1 VADAGVWA
9 GTPLA
14 FMAADFVLY
23 DASRRLIPHSEFL
36 SGLGATIPA
45 SEVPAGEVDI
55 RFRYDKSKANHTVRK
70 FRALPGNPYCPV
82 MRTISIL
89 RRATALGV
97 PAAYPLGVFSSP
109 TRSFRY
115 INGDKMSF
123 FLKRICIAAYPDS
136 SHYMRSHIGSLMS
149 HSLRVTAC
157 VALAAAGLSHEQIAF
172 RLRWSVPS
180 VQFYLRDSE
189 ADIGKYTNAAV
200 LGALTI

>member
-1 VADAGVWA
+1 MGK
-9 GTPLA
+9 
-14 FMAADFVLY
+14 
-23 DASRRLIPHSEFL
+23 
-36 SGLGATIPA
+36 
-45 SEVPAGEVDI
+45 VDI

-97 PAAYPLGVFSSP
+97 PAAYPLGVFRSP
-109 TRSFRY
+109 TRGLRY

-123 FLKRICIAAYPDS
+123 FLKPVCIAAYPDPA
-136 SHYMRSHIGSLMS
+136 HYMRSHIASLMS

-157 VALAAAGLSHEQIAF
+157 VALSAAGLTHEQIAF
-172 RLRWSVPS
+172 QLRWSIPS

-189 ADIGKYTNAAV
+189 ADNGRYTNAAV
-200 LGALTI
+200 AGALTI